1 VIAQSDHA
9 GALARLVA
17 KDAICDAVLRFARGA
32 DSSDLELMRS
42 AYWPDATDDHGNF
55 SGNALEFTQFAI
67 EVLKRFRVTMH
78 FITNTAITFPAAGQA
93 HAESYFYAYH
103 EHLPEADKGPA
114 MVTLVGG
121 RYIDRF
127 EERNGEWRILARVVT
142 MEWSEHRPAAT
153 LGAATLAQF
162 SKTAQ
167 SAARRAD

>member
-1 VIAQSDHA
+1 MTAQPDRDQ
-9 GALARLVA
+9 ALTRLLA
-17 KDAICDAVLRFARGA
+17 KEAISDAILRFARGA

-55 SGNALEFTQFAI
+55 SGNALEFTEFAI

-78 FITNTAITFPAAGQA
+78 FITNSAISFLPDGQA

-103 EHLPEADKGPA
+103 EHRPEPDSATV

-127 EERNGEWRILARVVT
+127 VERSGEWRILSRRVT

-153 LGAATLAQF
+153 LGAETVAQF
-162 SKTAQ
+162 SRSAQ
-167 SAARRAD
+167 SRGA

>member
-1 VIAQSDHA
+1 MLDSTSYPDRN
-9 GALARLVA
+9 GPLARLLA
-17 KDAICDAVLRFARGA
+17 KDAISSAILRFARGA

-55 SGNALEFTQFAI
+55 SGNALDFTAFAI

-78 FITNTAITFPAAGQA
+78 FITNIDITLPAGEQA

-103 EHLPEADKGPA
+103 EHLPECDGAPA

-142 MEWSEHRPAAT
+142 MEWREHRSAAT
-153 LGAATLAQF
+153 LGAVTPAKF
-162 SKTAQ
+162 SKGAQ
-167 SAARRAD
+167 SGPA

>member
-1 VIAQSDHA
+1 MTAQPDQT
-9 GALARLVA
+9 GPLARLLA
-17 KDAICDAVLRFARGA
+17 KDAICDAILRFARGA
-32 DSSDLELMRS
+32 DSSDLDLMRS

-55 SGNALEFTQFAI
+55 SGNALEFTEFAI

-103 EHLPEADKGPA
+103 EHLPDPGSGAA

-127 EERNGEWRILARVVT
+127 EERNGEWRILARAVT
-142 MEWSEHRPAAT
+142 MEWSEHRPGAT
-153 LGAATLAQF
+153 LGTETLAQF
-162 SKTAQ
+162 SK
-167 SAARRAD
+167 SAESGFA

>member
-1 VIAQSDHA
+1 MTASDRNQP
-9 GALARLVA
+9 LARLLA
-17 KDAICDAVLRFARGA
+17 KDAICDAILRFARGA

-55 SGNALEFTQFAI
+55 SGNALKFTEFAI

-78 FITNTAITFPAAGQA
+78 FITNTAITFPADGQA
-93 HAESYFYAYH
+93 QAESYFYAYH
-103 EHLPEADKGPA
+103 EHLPERGGGPA

-142 MEWSEHRPAAT
+142 MEWSEHRPGVT
-153 LGAATLAQF
+153 LRAETLAQF
-162 SKTAQ
+162 SRSAQ
-167 SAARRAD
+167 SGCA

>member
-1 VIAQSDHA
+1 MTARPDQTGS
-9 GALARLVA
+9 LARLLA
-17 KDAICDAVLRFARGA
+17 KDAISDAILRFARGA

-55 SGNALEFTQFAI
+55 SGNALEFTEFAI

-103 EHLPEADKGPA
+103 EHLPGPHGGPV

-142 MEWSEHRPAAT
+142 MEWSEHRPGAT
-153 LGAATLAQF
+153 LRAETMAQF
-162 SKTAQ
+162 SRSAQ
-167 SAARRAD
+167 SGCA

>member
-1 VIAQSDHA
+1 M
-9 GALARLVA
+9 ARLLA
-17 KDAICDAVLRFARGA
+17 KDAISDAILRFARGA

-55 SGNALEFTQFAI
+55 SGNALQFTEFAI

-78 FITNTAITFPAAGQA
+78 FITNTAITFPADRRA

-103 EHLPEADKGPA
+103 EHLPEPGGGPA

-127 EERNGEWRILARVVT
+127 EERSGEWRILARVVT
-142 MEWSEHRPAAT
+142 MDWSEHRPAAT
-153 LGAATLAQF
+153 LGVETLAQF
-162 SKTAQ
+162 SK
-167 SAARRAD
+167 SAPSGCP

>member
-1 VIAQSDHA
+1 VTAPDRQQL
-9 GALARLVA
+9 LARLLA
-17 KDAICDAVLRFARGA
+17 KDAICDAILRFARGA

-42 AYWPDATDDHGNF
+42 AYWPDATDEHGNF
-55 SGNALEFTQFAI
+55 SGNALEFTEFAI

-78 FITNTAITFPAAGQA
+78 FITNTAITFPADAQA

-103 EHLPEADKGPA
+103 EHLPEPGNGPA

-127 EERNGEWRILARVVT
+127 EERSGEWRILARVVT

-153 LGAATLAQF
+153 LGAETLAQF
-162 SKTAQ
+162 SK
-167 SAARRAD
+167 SAPSGCA